1 MKKILIS
8 IITLVVACCVT
19 ACHKSF
25 DKDDARTLL
34 QKETLTGEEYDRLIE
49 LYSEGMDKMLE
60 AAEQDP
66 KDISPEKQDDIVVI
80 FKIGTRL
87 SKDEPNLTDEQR
99 LQVAGINGRGIN
111 KLEKEKQKQ

>member
-8 IITLVVACCVT
+8 IITLVMVCSLA

-49 LYSEGMDKMLE
+49 LYGEGMDNMLE
-60 AAEQDP
+60 IAQQDS
-66 KDISPEKQDDIVVI
+66 KDITPDKQDDIVVI

-87 SKDEPNLTDEQR
+87 SKDEANLTDEQR
-99 LQVAGINGRGIN
+99 RQVAGINGRGIN